1 MAIGKQ
7 MMTIGKVEILLH
19 GFIMKGL
26 HILAF
31 ISFVDLT
38 LMLNIPL
45 FYSPVK
51 DTIVV
56 NDRWGI
62 GTTCK
67 HGDYLT
73 CSDRYNPGTLQAKKW
88 EDAMTLD
95 TESWGYR
102 RDMKLSDI
110 LTIEELLQ
118 NLVRTVR

>member
-7 MMTIGKVEILLH
+7 MMTIGKVEILLR

-38 LMLNIPL
+38 LMLNAPL

-62 GTTCK
+62 GATC
-67 HGDYLT
+67 
-73 CSDRYNPGTLQAKKW
+73 
-88 EDAMTLD
+88 
-95 TESWGYR
+95 
-102 RDMKLSDI
+102 
-110 LTIEELLQ
+110 
-118 NLVRTVR
+118 